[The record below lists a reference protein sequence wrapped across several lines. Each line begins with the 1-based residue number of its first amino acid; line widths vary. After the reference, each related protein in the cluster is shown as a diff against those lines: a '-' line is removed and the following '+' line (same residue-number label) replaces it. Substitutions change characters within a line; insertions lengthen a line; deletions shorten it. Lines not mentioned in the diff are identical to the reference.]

1 VELVSTLARRA
12 PVDVDARRTA
22 ARQCPC
28 VQATGRA
35 DIQSHP
41 PSSAHVGPSWASRIS
56 WSPGYGW
63 AGGVATGISCARRA
77 LDESWA
83 PERPE
88 GAWPRARARAGR
100 AGHHSGLRSSPGRA
114 RTQVLDEVAEL
125 ALLKYQPRKGL
136 SAVRGAAHLIKG

>member
-1 VELVSTLARRA
+1 M
-12 PVDVDARRTA
+12 
-22 ARQCPC
+22 
-28 VQATGRA
+28 
-35 DIQSHP
+35 
-41 PSSAHVGPSWASRIS
+41 VGL
-56 WSPGYGW
+56 
-63 AGGVATGISCARRA
+63 GGVATGALAARAGRWTR
-77 LDESWA
+77 WA

-114 RTQVLDEVAEL
+114 RAQVLDEVAEL